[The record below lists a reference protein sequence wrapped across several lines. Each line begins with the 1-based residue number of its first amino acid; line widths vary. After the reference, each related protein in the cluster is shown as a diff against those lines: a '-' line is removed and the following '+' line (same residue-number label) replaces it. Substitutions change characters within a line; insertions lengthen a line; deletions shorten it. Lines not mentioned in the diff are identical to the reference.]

1 MGLGGSACLDMD
13 LSVSIVIATKG
24 RLDGLGR
31 LFASLKKVSDWRT
44 IRPEVIIG
52 NNADDPSLARSVE
65 ALVEAFDREVGE
77 VRHLREANPAQAR
90 AKCRTQNIA
99 IGQARG
105 DIVAF
110 IDDDV
115 EVTPQWLRA
124 VQEFFKN
131 GAFEAMQGAILIP
144 PEMQNDQKF
153 LRAYHRY
160 RTIPFV
166 EYGHEMVE
174 ITTLT
179 GANMAMRREIFSRV
193 GLFDERLGPGRSG
206 ISEDVEFAQRIIR
219 YGGRIGYE
227 PRAAVYHE
235 ADWSRLTEEFFR
247 LRHEQQGRS
256 RLLYKSNSIFGI
268 VPNLMRSVWTFGWY
282 ALLGNERR
290 KYRAKGRYYHYRA
303 MLVEKLRYQRNR
315 SLGD

>member
-1 MGLGGSACLDMD
+1 MD

-24 RLDGLGR
+24 RLDGLQR
-31 LFASLKKVSDWRT
+31 LFASFKRIPDWGE

-52 NNADDPSLARSVE
+52 NNADDASLARSVQG
-65 ALVEAFDREVGE
+65 LVEALDREVGE
-77 VRHLREANPAQAR
+77 VRHLREGDPAQPR
-90 AKCRTQNIA
+90 AKCRTQNMA
-99 IGQARG
+99 ISQARG

-124 VQEFFKN
+124 VHDFFRKS
-131 GAFEAMQGAILIP
+131 AFEAMQGSILIP
-144 PEMQNDQKF
+144 QEMEKDRNF
-153 LRAYHRY
+153 LRIYHRY

-166 EYGHEMVE
+166 QYKPEVTE

-179 GANMAMRREIFSRV
+179 GANMAMRRELFPRV

-219 YGGRIGYE
+219 HGGRIGYE
-227 PRAAVYHE
+227 PKAAVYHE
-235 ADWSRLTEEFFR
+235 VDWSRLTEEFFK

-256 RLLYKSNSIFGI
+256 RLLYKSNSFFSI
-268 VPNLMRSVWTFGWY
+268 VPNLMRAAWTLGWY
-282 ALLGNERR
+282 SLLGNERR

-303 MLVEKLRYQRNR
+303 MLLEKFKMFKPFNAL
-315 SLGD
+315 